1 MARRESV
8 WQDATVSVKCKVLS
22 KVQVFHLSK
31 MQVKEGIKNVLL
43 QLSRKVDGDE
53 IRMQTI
59 PLNEMDWL
67 DCEKTI
73 SFN

>member
-1 MARRESV
+1 M
-8 WQDATVSVKCKVLS
+8 LS

-31 MQVKEGIKNVLL
+31 MQVKEGIKNVSL